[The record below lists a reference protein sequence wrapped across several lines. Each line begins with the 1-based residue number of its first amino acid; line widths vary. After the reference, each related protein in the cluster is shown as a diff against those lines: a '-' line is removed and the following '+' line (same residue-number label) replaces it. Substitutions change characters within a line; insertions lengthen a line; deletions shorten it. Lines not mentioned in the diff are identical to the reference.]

1 MKNAHSTNTKVYE
14 HVFNANGKKGKCFM
28 SVFGFLLISIVSE
41 VFASSMLK
49 LTNGFKRLWPSIGV
63 VVGYGSAFYF
73 LSLTL
78 QSLAIGTVYAIW
90 AGLGTALTAIVG
102 VIFYK
107 EYFNVKKCIGIAM
120 IITGVVV
127 LNLAG
132 GAH

>member
-1 MKNAHSTNTKVYE
+1 
-14 HVFNANGKKGKCFM
+14 M

-49 LTNGFKRLWPSIGV
+49 LTNGFKRLLPSIGV

-107 EYFNVKKCIGIAM
+107 ENFNVKKFIGIAM
-120 IITGVVV
+120 IIGGVIL

>member
-1 MKNAHSTNTKVYE
+1 MST
-14 HVFNANGKKGKCFM
+14 
-28 SVFGFLLISIVSE
+28 FGFLLISIIAE

-49 LTNGFKRLWPSIGV
+49 LTNGFKRLLPTLGV
-63 VVGYGSAFYF
+63 IAGYGTAFYF

-90 AGLGTALTAIVG
+90 AGLGTALTAVVG

-107 EYFNVKKCIGIAM
+107 EHFNVKKLVGIAM
-120 IITGVVV
+120 IIVGVVV

-132 GAH
+132 GGH

>member
-1 MKNAHSTNTKVYE
+1 
-14 HVFNANGKKGKCFM
+14 M
-28 SVFGFLLISIVSE
+28 SIFLFLLISIVAE

-49 LTNGFKRLWPSIGV
+49 LTNGFKRLLPTLGV
-63 VVGYGSAFYF
+63 IAGYGTAFYF

-90 AGLGTALTAIVG
+90 AGLGTALTAVVG

-107 EYFNVKKCIGIAM
+107 EHFNVKKLVGIAM
-120 IITGVVV
+120 IIVGVVV

-132 GAH
+132 GGH

>member
-1 MKNAHSTNTKVYE
+1 MSIW
-14 HVFNANGKKGKCFM
+14 VFLM
-28 SVFGFLLISIVSE
+28 ISIVAE

-49 LTNGFKRLWPSIGV
+49 LTNGFKRVLPTLGV
-63 VVGYGSAFYF
+63 VVGYGTAFYF

-90 AGLGTALTAIVG
+90 AGLGTALTAVVG

-107 EYFNVKKCIGIAM
+107 EHFNVKKFLGIAM
-120 IITGVVV
+120 IIVGVVV